1 MTAPRRSRSTVL
13 ASFVLAA
20 SLALALLPASPA
32 SAAVIVRGSGRTWT
46 PSIVR
51 ISRGGSVRWRGVSGT
66 HFVRSYGGGWTYS
79 HALSAGTTT
88 PARTFNRAG
97 TFRFYCTIHGSVVG
111 GVCSGM
117 CGKIVVH

>member
-1 MTAPRRSRSTVL
+1 MTAHRSRSTAL
-13 ASFVLAA
+13 ASLVLAA

-32 SAAVIVRGSGRTWT
+32 SAAVIVRGSGRTWSPAT
-46 PSIVR
+46 VT
-51 ISRGGSVRWRGVSGT
+51 ISRGGAVRWKAVSGS
-66 HFVRSYGGGWTYS
+66 HFVHSYGGGWTYA
-79 HALSAGTTT
+79 HALGTGTTT

>member
-1 MTAPRRSRSTVL
+1 MTAPRRSRSTAL
-13 ASFVLAA
+13 ASLVLAA

-32 SAAVIVRGSGRTWT
+32 SAAVIVRGAGRSWSPATVT
-46 PSIVR
+46 
-51 ISRGGSVRWRGVSGT
+51 ISRGGAVRWRATSGS
-66 HFVRSYGGGWTYS
+66 HFVRAYGGNWTYAHS
-79 HALSAGTTT
+79 LPAGSTT

-97 TFRFYCTIHGSVVG
+97 TYRFYCTIHGSVVG